1 MYNEGKSKKHNQFI
15 SVCREMF
22 VRIIIWYDN
31 WPDLN
36 IKNNKEKI
44 KFNTMYVSVIAPHLL
59 FQKGIE
65 KYFIRSRN
73 KTLHLKG
80 IQ

>member
-1 MYNEGKSKKHNQFI
+1 MIE
-15 SVCREMF
+15 
-22 VRIIIWYDN
+22 
-31 WPDLN
+31 
-36 IKNNKEKI
+36 NNKEKT
-44 KFNTMYVSVIAPHLL
+44 KFNNMYVSVIAPHLL

>member
-1 MYNEGKSKKHNQFI
+1 
-15 SVCREMF
+15 
-22 VRIIIWYDN
+22 
-31 WPDLN
+31 
-36 IKNNKEKI
+36 
-44 KFNTMYVSVIAPHLL
+44 MYVSVIAPHLL

-73 KTLHLKG
+73 KMLHLKG